1 MGTHRHCGTC
11 GAYVGRD
18 PEHPCMAYREEP
30 ELPIIDPS
38 FRVVPERTPE
48 QLAESLRRVRRSY
61 RDRYTS
67 HAQAWERD
75 PVITPG
81 ITAGPT

>member
-1 MGTHRHCGTC
+1 MGTDRHCGTC

-18 PEHPCMAYREEP
+18 IEHPCPAYREEP
-30 ELPIIDPS
+30 PLAVIVPS

-61 RDRYTS
+61 QRD
-67 HAQAWERD
+67 
-75 PVITPG
+75 
-81 ITAGPT
+81 